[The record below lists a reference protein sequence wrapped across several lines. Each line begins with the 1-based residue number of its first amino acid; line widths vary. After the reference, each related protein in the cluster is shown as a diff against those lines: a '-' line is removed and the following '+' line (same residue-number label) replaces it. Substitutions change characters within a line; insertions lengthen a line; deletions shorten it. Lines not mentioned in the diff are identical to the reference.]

1 MKRSHSA
8 TDSPERANMLH
19 CGFCVTINSESE
31 LCSVV
36 LVLVAVVVVL
46 VAVVIVL
53 VAVVVVLVGVVGA
66 RVRVCVSPALISLF
80 LPFPWFAKW

>member
-46 VAVVIVL
+46 VGVVGVVG
-53 VAVVVVLVGVVGA
+53 VAVVVVLLV
-66 RVRVCVSPALISLF
+66 
-80 LPFPWFAKW
+80 